1 VAKKEK
7 AVKTEMG
14 AKAKEAQEAKGAV
27 EAGLRRGKVKWF
39 NDAKGY
45 GFISDQDGG
54 EDVFVHFSVVGGS
67 GFRTLKEG
75 EEVEYQ
81 RQKSPKGWSAVNV
94 VRTEE

>member
-7 AVKTEMG
+7 AEKTEMG
-14 AKAKEAQEAKGAV
+14 AKAKEAQETKGAV